1 MAGSVRPG
9 DEEGGSSTS
18 RSFMSLARKM
28 MYSYTSFRGATGLSV
43 TRSSVPKDRTD
54 LHRKEKCQHV
64 HVRVGEEQELPFAS
78 AIVDSFV
85 SIVYRMPSYRISDLE
100 MREILQ
106 PMNEAL
112 MSLLPLGQV
121 RGKE

>member
-1 MAGSVRPG
+1 M
-9 DEEGGSSTS
+9 
-18 RSFMSLARKM
+18 
-28 MYSYTSFRGATGLSV
+28 
-43 TRSSVPKDRTD
+43 
-54 LHRKEKCQHV
+54 